1 MTKQEPKITK
11 RTVFKGLDG
20 KTSFIAEPWTAPKA
34 EVPKKQAS
42 KISASQAR
50 RLIRDLEYF
59 VETGELSPAKYEA
72 QRAAIVARIA

>member
-1 MTKQEPKITK
+1 MTKQEPMITK

-50 RLIRDLEYF
+50 RLIRDLAFF
-59 VETGELSPAKYEA
+59 VESGEMTAEKYRA
-72 QRAAIVARIA
+72 SRAAIVARIA